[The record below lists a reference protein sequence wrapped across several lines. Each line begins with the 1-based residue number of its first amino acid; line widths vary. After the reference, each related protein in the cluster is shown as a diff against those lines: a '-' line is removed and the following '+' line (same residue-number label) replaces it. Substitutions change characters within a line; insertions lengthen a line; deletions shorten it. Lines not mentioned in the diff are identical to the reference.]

1 MKDDEVVAV
10 LGHELGHWALW
21 HTIIN
26 LVLAEVGFTRH

>member
-1 MKDDEVVAV
+1 MQDEEVVAV

-26 LVLAEVGFTRH
+26 LVLTEVILFF